1 MKTCIQQQNFMEKE
15 NGQSTTFRSGFTP
28 ADRFLEAAWELA
40 KRVAENHARSTVVTQ
55 CNESDECGPVIT
67 S

>member
-1 MKTCIQQQNFMEKE
+1 MEKE

-28 ADRFLEAAWELA
+28 ADRFPEAAWELA
-40 KRVAENHARSTVVTQ
+40 ERVAENHARSTVVTQ

>member
-1 MKTCIQQQNFMEKE
+1 MEKE

-55 CNESDECGPVIT
+55 CNESNECRPVIT
-67 S
+67 P

>member
-1 MKTCIQQQNFMEKE
+1 MEKE

-28 ADRFLEAAWELA
+28 ADRFLEADWELA
-40 KRVAENHARSTVVTQ
+40 MRIAENHARSTVVTQ